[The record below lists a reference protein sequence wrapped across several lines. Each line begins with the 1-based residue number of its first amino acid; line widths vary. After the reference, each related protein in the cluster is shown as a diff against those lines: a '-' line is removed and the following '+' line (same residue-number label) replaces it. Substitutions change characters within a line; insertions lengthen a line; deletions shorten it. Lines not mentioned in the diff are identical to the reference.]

1 MLCTFTTRGEK
12 TLIVRSDDIRAIED
26 YTEDQ
31 SRLVYMVGNDAQSTF
46 ILGTAAE
53 NAARIQQEELD
64 LIARVEAHRQAT
76 QRQLQSGYPVPPV
89 QRGKQR

>member
-26 YTEDQ
+26 YAGNE
-31 SRLVYMVGNDAQSTF
+31 SRLVYMVGNDSMSTF
-46 ILGTAAE
+46 VQGTATE
-53 NAARIQQEELD
+53 NAVRIQQEELD
-64 LIARVEAHRQAT
+64 LIARVEEHR
-76 QRQLQSGYPVPPV
+76 RQLQQRMAEGYPAVPV